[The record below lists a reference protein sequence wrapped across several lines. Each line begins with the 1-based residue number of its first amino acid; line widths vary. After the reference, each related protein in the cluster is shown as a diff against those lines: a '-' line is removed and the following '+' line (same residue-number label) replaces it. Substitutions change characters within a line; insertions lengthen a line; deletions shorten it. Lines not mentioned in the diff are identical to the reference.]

1 MYRLAV
7 YEVKV
12 LTVEQPWRAYLNVD
26 EMYNNKSG
34 KNYGCRESA
43 CAFKSELKL
52 LKNKFMLKV
61 YYL

>member
-12 LTVEQPWRAYLNVD
+12 LTVEQPWRVYLNVD
-26 EMYNNKSG
+26 EMYNN

-43 CAFKSELKL
+43 CAFKSQLKL

-61 YYL
+61 YSL